1 MPANRKPLVEQ
12 ISNRRETTVL
22 FLMNFTRHEL
32 HGVFLASGP
41 AGFPLHNRAWVP
53 GAWDHQRGCEADSP
67 PMRAARAPRSKATP
81 YPAQLPVRRLGPPLE
96 PLGEAVYR
104 PVMKYFAPQKFEL
117 ELGSSQVEQLVTL
130 LVRQTQ
136 QKDQAGASNVSPA
149 RAGNKRAKLR

>member
-1 MPANRKPLVEQ
+1 MA
-12 ISNRRETTVL
+12 
-22 FLMNFTRHEL
+22 
-32 HGVFLASGP
+32 
-41 AGFPLHNRAWVP
+41 
-53 GAWDHQRGCEADSP
+53 
-67 PMRAARAPRSKATP
+67 
-81 YPAQLPVRRLGPPLE
+81 PLE

-136 QKDQAGASNVSPA
+136 QKDQAGAMAGASNVSPA